1 MARRKPTAPD
11 QAIETAAQSVEE
23 AAVEPVA
30 EAEPPLLVQASD
42 DPIGE
47 AVPVKSQSNTPLT
60 LGLGAVIGLG
70 MAALGYGAALTFPLT
85 SAAPASVDQG
95 ALTELTAKMG
105 DVEAGLQARIA
116 ALESAP
122 AAVAPDTSALEARIA
137 ALEAKLAAAP
147 PNSDLRAELADIR
160 LKLAQSDPAPAIK
173 AAIAAQMGAVEKTA
187 QDMVARVSDAAN
199 QAARLSA
206 MTLLQAALD
215 TGAPYASASAQIALP
230 EVLATHAQTGI
241 PSLTY
246 LRDTFPDAARAGLDA
261 ALTTDMGATW
271 GERITNFLRS
281 QTGARALTPREG
293 SDPDA
298 ILSRVDAAL
307 KAADMQ
313 AAVTELAA
321 LPAAAQTAMQVWMDQ
336 AKLRADAL
344 AAFAKLTK
352 EGM

>member
-1 MARRKPTAPD
+1 MARRKPTALD
-11 QAIETAAQSVEE
+11 QAIETAGEPADPTVVET
-23 AAVEPVA
+23 VTDT
-30 EAEPPLLVQASD
+30 EPPLH
-42 DPIGE
+42 
-47 AVPVKSQSNTPLT
+47 VPDEPMVTAAPLKPKSNTPLT
-60 LGLGAVIGLG
+60 LGLGAVLGLG
-70 MAALGYGAALTFPLT
+70 MAALGYGAALTYPLT
-85 SAAPASVDQG
+85 GAVPASVDK
-95 ALTELTAKMG
+95 AAFAELTAKV
-105 DVEAGLQARIA
+105 DEVEGGLLARIA
-116 ALESAP
+116 VLESVP
-122 AAVAPDTSALEARIA
+122 AVAFDTTELEARLA

-160 LKLAQSDPAPAIK
+160 TKLAQSDPAPAIK

-230 EVLATHAQTGI
+230 DVLAANAETGI
-241 PSLTY
+241 PSLTH

-261 ALTTDMGATW
+261 ALKSNMGATW
-271 GERITNFLRS
+271 SERITNFLRS

-293 SDPDA
+293 NDPDA
-298 ILSRVDAAL
+298 VLSRIDAAL
-307 KAADMQ
+307 TGADMQ
-313 AAVTELAA
+313 AVVTELAA
-321 LPAAAQTAMQVWMDQ
+321 LPAAAQTAMQVWIDQ

-344 AAFAKLTK
+344 AAFSKLTK